1 MNSRIIFLIG
11 ILMSIL
17 LVGLMFIQVYWIRNA
32 ITVKEA
38 SFIRAVEASVA
49 DVVVKLEKDVAARR
63 LKKYKQSAY
72 LYSKIDSLNFLINN
86 RIDKLSKDNPEIP
99 TKNVE
104 SIRQKLHY
112 DPYEEQRWRTVHQL
126 DTTVALPDDENTL
139 PQDTVNPPVATK
151 KIKQLP
157 DLSKDKILIILNKRR
172 DRLIDELMKKSFLV
186 NEAYENF
193 SDNFRLLPIEK
204 RINTRMLDSLL
215 AAELEANGIITEF
228 EYGVF
233 SPERNLLVIQ
243 KTGLYATEL
252 LNKGF
257 AITLFPNE
265 LNTSPSYLIV
275 FFPREKQFV
284 ISQLWWMLFVSALLI
299 IAVIALFAYTIS
311 TIIKQKKLSD
321 MKNDFINNMTHEF
334 KTPISTISLACE
346 ALTDKDVA
354 STESLSK
361 MYIGMIS
368 EENRRLGVM
377 AEKIL
382 QTAILEKGQLRMK
395 LEPVDIHQVIT
406 DAIAKIK
413 LQVEAKDGELLT
425 SLQASNPVVNVDRLH
440 ITNVVFNLLDNANKY
455 SPQMPVIKVTTQN
468 NETGVIISVHDN
480 GIGISKTNQK
490 KVFDK
495 LYRVPTGNVH
505 DVKGFGLGLSYVKT
519 IITKHGGSISL
530 ESEPKKGSTFSILL
544 PQ

>member
-1 MNSRIIFLIG
+1 
-11 ILMSIL
+11 MSFL
-17 LVGLMFIQVYWIRNA
+17 LVGLMVIQVYWIRNA
-32 ITVKEA
+32 IAVKEA
-38 SFIRAVEASVA
+38 SFVRAVEASVA
-49 DVVVKLEKDVAARR
+49 DVVVKLEKDEAARR
-63 LKKYKQSAY
+63 LKNYKQSAY

-86 RIDKLSKDNPEIP
+86 RIDKLSKDNPDIP
-99 TKNVE
+99 VKKVQ
-104 SIRQKLHY
+104 SIRQQLHY
-112 DPYEEQRWRTVHQL
+112 DPYEEQRWRTVQQL
-126 DTTVALPDDENTL
+126 DTTVSLPDDENLVPPDTTK
-139 PQDTVNPPVATK
+139 PQEVRPAVKPEH
-151 KIKQLP
+151 

-228 EYGVF
+228 EYGIF

-243 KTGLYATEL
+243 KTGLYASEL

-265 LNTSPSYLIV
+265 SNISPNYLIV

-299 IAVIALFAYTIS
+299 IAVIALFAYTIG
-311 TIIKQKKLSD
+311 TLIKQKKLSD
-321 MKNDFINNMTHEF
+321 MKNDFVNNMTHEF
-334 KTPISTISLACE
+334 KTPIATISLACE
-346 ALTDKDVA
+346 ALNDKDVA
-354 STESLSK
+354 STEGLSK
-361 MYIGMIS
+361 MYIGMIN
-368 EENRRLGVM
+368 EENRRLGIM

-395 LEPVDIHQVIT
+395 LEPVDIHLVIT

-425 SLQASNPVVNVDRLH
+425 SLQAQNPVVSADRLH

-468 NETGVIISVHDN
+468 SDQGVIIKVHDN
-480 GIGISKTNQK
+480 GIGISKANQK
-490 KVFDK
+490 KVFEK

-519 IITKHGGSISL
+519 IITKHGGTISL
-530 ESEPKKGSTFSILL
+530 ESEPKKGSVFTVFI
-544 PQ
+544 PF